1 MYLDWV
7 NDEDKEKCSRC
18 WLKEEYC
25 FCEKMP
31 DPKLRHKLVC
41 YMAVNEIKKHMSSNT
56 GKIIPLWGGQLIC
69 EGAYDDERRLKSI
82 LSSSQNPVIL
92 FPADNAVP
100 ITNFK
105 NKGELTIIALDGS
118 WKEAKR
124 MNGKLDHNIPRVCLS
139 DIQACFTLR
148 DSIGATRKYEKSER
162 VQTAPAVVQ
171 LLSELGENVTG
182 LKAGV

>member
-82 LSSSQNPVIL
+82 LSSS
-92 FPADNAVP
+92 
-100 ITNFK
+100 
-105 NKGELTIIALDGS
+105 
-118 WKEAKR
+118 
-124 MNGKLDHNIPRVCLS
+124 
-139 DIQACFTLR
+139 
-148 DSIGATRKYEKSER
+148 
-162 VQTAPAVVQ
+162 
-171 LLSELGENVTG
+171 
-182 LKAGV
+182 